1 MIPLA
6 LVALV
11 VAAVFIIR
19 SKEWLLGAFVF
30 LAGVLCAGTPAGLW
44 LITNLN
50 TFVDWIASWSIF
62 HR

>member
-11 VAAVFIIR
+11 VAIIFIIR
-19 SKEWLLGAFVF
+19 TKEWMLGLFVF
-30 LAGVLCAGTPAGLW
+30 VAGILCAATPAGTW
-44 LITNLN
+44 VTTNLN
-50 TFVDWIASWSIF
+50 ELTNWVASWSIF